1 MLKLLTKGA
10 VQKDEAFRELLK
22 NNKFYFIPVLNVD
35 GVAFIEK
42 GWNEEHKIIPQR
54 KNLDTQKGCSNML
67 NGDAGVDLNRNF
79 AIDFGQIDD
88 I

>member
-1 MLKLLTKGA
+1 MLKLVMKGA
-10 VQKDEAFRELLK
+10 VQKDPAFEELLK

-42 GWNEEHKIIPQR
+42 GWDENHKIIPQR
-54 KNLDTQKGCSNML
+54 KNMDVSNGCSNTL

-79 AIDFGQIDD
+79 AIDFG
-88 I
+88 